1 MSRICTYYSCN
12 APLKLRVGSVSVFRK
27 MVSSSGRPV
36 FQKSLLFFRKTKTQH
51 AQIYQEQS
59 VNMLPGSPQH
69 TGGAK
74 STKIERH
81 IFRLPEDQP
90 VFQTTRVFRK
100 TGWSSGRWKR
110 IPHVT
115 TVYDY
120 ECSSSTL
127 GTQALERCQR
137 PVPVRSSNLLLV
149 LDAPSAGGEGPV
161 VWNVIRT
168 HTRSR
173 NTCNVKSGR
182 LPVHLGLDPARH
194 QLYTYGT
201 HV

>member
-1 MSRICTYYSCN
+1 MPFVPFGRSSRSACVTERSVGAYGAVGATRAGWS
-12 APLKLRVGSVSVFRK
+12 RVRYAWDPFPSSRRWFRLPEDRSSRR
-27 MVSSSGRPV
+27 VCSSSGRPIRLPEDGSV
-36 FQKSLLFFRKTKTQH
+36 FRKTETQH

-110 IPHVT
+110 IPFICV
-115 TVYDY
+115 
-120 ECSSSTL
+120 
-127 GTQALERCQR
+127 
-137 PVPVRSSNLLLV
+137 
-149 LDAPSAGGEGPV
+149 
-161 VWNVIRT
+161 
-168 HTRSR
+168 
-173 NTCNVKSGR
+173 
-182 LPVHLGLDPARH
+182 
-194 QLYTYGT
+194 
-201 HV
+201 